1 MTRTSVLII
10 ILSTIFL
17 SCGNNNVPNEQNK
30 GPENTSPNTSEKKT
44 LKSELDSTNIWLNQ
58 DNAIPFLKNY
68 FQQNPER
75 QFKIST
81 EFGDITLKIYED
93 TPIHSGNFLYLVKEK
108 NYYENTLFY
117 RVAPK
122 FIIQGGDRDTDEIQ
136 SRRFLVGNYHLPAE
150 FKENHRHFRGAVA
163 MSRNYGDNPNK
174 VSTSYDFYIVLGK
187 KHAPVQ
193 LSAIER
199 ENNITYTKQEKKMYQ
214 DVGGAPHLDF
224 QHTVFGEVLSG
235 MEVVEKIS
243 KVEADKREW
252 PFENITMQIE
262 IIK

>member
-1 MTRTSVLII
+1 MTKTSVLII
-10 ILSTIFL
+10 LFSTLFF
-17 SCGNNNVPNEQNK
+17 SCGNNNNPNQKESGEDASVPKKIEQK
-30 GPENTSPNTSEKKT
+30 S
-44 LKSELDSTNIWLNQ
+44 LKSELDSSNIWLNQ

-68 FQQNPER
+68 FHQNTER
-75 QFKIST
+75 HFKIT
-81 EFGDITLKIYED
+81 TKFGDITLKIYED

-108 NYYENTLFY
+108 NYYQNTLFY

-150 FKENHRHFRGAVA
+150 FTENHRHFRGAVA

-174 VSTSYDFYIVLGK
+174 VSTSYDFYIVVGK

-199 ENNITYTKQEKKMYQ
+199 ENNIKYSDQEKRMYQ
-214 DVGGAPHLDF
+214 EVGGAPHLDF
-224 QHTVFGEVLSG
+224 QHTVFGEVISG
-235 MEVVEKIS
+235 MEVVDKIS

-252 PFENITMQIE
+252 PYENIIMQVE
-262 IIK
+262 ILK